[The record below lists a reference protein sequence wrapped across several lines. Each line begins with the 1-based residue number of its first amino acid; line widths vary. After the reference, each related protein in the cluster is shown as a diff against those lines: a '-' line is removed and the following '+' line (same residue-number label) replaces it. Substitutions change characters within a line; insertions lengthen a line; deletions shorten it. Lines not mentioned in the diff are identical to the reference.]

1 MITEKQLKVANEC
14 QSMLDRLDQAA
25 KNHENGVAD
34 DLSPSMVAEVRN
46 EVQQMLEALSNKQ
59 FKPSFGRFVLDWP
72 DEHGLVDGLLK
83 LLESYLRLR

>member
-1 MITEKQLKVANEC
+1 MTERRSRIAVEC
-14 QSMLDRLDQAA
+14 QIMLDRLDQAA
-25 KNHENGVAD
+25 KNHDDGVPE
-34 DLSPSMVAEVRN
+34 DLSPAMLAKIMD

-83 LLESYLRLR
+83 LLESYSRLG